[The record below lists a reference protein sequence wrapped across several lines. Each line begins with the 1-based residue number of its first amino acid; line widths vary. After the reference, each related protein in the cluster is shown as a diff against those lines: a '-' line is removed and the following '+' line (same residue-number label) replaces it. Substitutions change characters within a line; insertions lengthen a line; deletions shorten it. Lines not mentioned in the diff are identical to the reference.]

1 MPSELLPLRPSS
13 ARLSPLGARLSR
25 RSLLSAA
32 AVSGAGLVLTG
43 CGGTQA
49 AVIEAGDT
57 PVRGGSLRIGITGGG
72 ASDTVDAHVPL
83 GTGDAA
89 RMFNLYDTLFAYDP
103 EYQVMPS
110 LAESAEPNES
120 GDEWT
125 IRLREGVTFHDGR
138 PLTSADVRFTFE
150 RILDPQDPKG
160 GASKLGTLERV
171 EEVDELTARFVLG
184 APDAVLPDALAQYVM
199 GIVPE
204 GYDPEDPV
212 GTGPFSLTGFEPG
225 GTTHLTAFDDYW
237 QGRPHVDDVFLIN
250 FDDEDALMNSL
261 LSSQVDVIAQVPLPL
276 VHVISEDPRIRVIS
290 SETGNWVPF
299 TMRTDTAPF
308 DDPRVREAFKL
319 VVDRAQM
326 VEVAFAG
333 QGRVGNDMYSPYDP
347 GYPEDL
353 PQRERDVGRAKQL
366 LSEAGHP
373 DGLSVELVTAPVQAG
388 AVEAATV
395 FAEQAAD
402 AGIDVF
408 LRRLDATTFF
418 GSGYL
423 EFPFA
428 QSFYYTRNFLPQ
440 AADTSLPG
448 SPYNETHWD
457 EPEFTRLAA
466 QARETLDDEERN
478 ELIRRASRLHRDEGG
493 NIIFG
498 FFDVADAYQ
507 RYVGGGV
514 SDRSGMP
521 VGSFRFRNLW
531 IATGEDA
538 DAAASTGASDADGEG

>member
-1 MPSELLPLRPSS
+1 MAPDPQLRSVPVPSASISRLIPPRLTRRGLL
-13 ARLSPLGARLSR
+13 
-25 RSLLSAA
+25 AA
-32 AVSGAGLVLTG
+32 AAGGAGVVLSS
-43 CGGTQA
+43 CGGTEA
-49 AVIEAGDT
+49 SVLEAGET
-57 PVRGGSLRIGITGGG
+57 PVEGGTLRVGITGGG

-89 RMFNLYDTLFAYDP
+89 RMFNLYDTLFAYDAD
-103 EYQVMPS
+103 YQVVPS
-110 LAESAEPNES
+110 LAESAEPNET
-120 GDEWT
+120 GDQWT
-125 IRLREGVTFHDGR
+125 LTLREGVRFHDGR
-138 PLTSADVRFTFE
+138 PLTPADVKATFE
-150 RILDPQDPKG
+150 RIMDPEDPKSG
-160 GASKLGTLERV
+160 SSKLATLESV
-171 EEVDELTARFVLG
+171 EEVDERTVRFVLG
-184 APDAVLPDALAQYVM
+184 SPDAALTDALAQYVM
-199 GIVPE
+199 GIVPQD
-204 GYDPEDPV
+204 YDPADPI
-212 GTGPFSLTGFEPG
+212 GTGPFRLTDFEPG

-237 QGRPHVDDVFLIN
+237 QGRPHVDEVLLMN

-276 VHVISEDPRIRVIS
+276 VHVVSEDPRIQVIT

-319 VVDRAQM
+319 VIDREQM
-326 VEVAFAG
+326 IEVAFAG
-333 QGRVGNDMYSPYDP
+333 QGRIGNDMYSPFDP
-347 GYPEDL
+347 GYPQEV
-353 PQRERDVGRAKQL
+353 PQRERDIVRAKQL

-373 DGLSVELVTAPVQAG
+373 DGLSVELVTAPIQAG

-395 FAEQAAD
+395 FVEQAAD
-402 AGIDVF
+402 AGIDVS
-408 LRRLDATTFF
+408 LRRVDATTFF

-440 AADTSLPG
+440 AADTSLPD

-457 EPEFTRLAA
+457 QPEFTRLVA
-466 QARETLDDEERN
+466 QARETLDDAEREE
-478 ELIRRASRLHRDEGG
+478 LTRRAMQLHHDEGG

-507 RYVGGGV
+507 RYVGGGA

-521 VGSFRFRNLW
+521 IASFRFRNLW
-531 IATGEDA
+531 IETGDA
-538 DAAASTGASDADGEG
+538 ADGEA

>member
-1 MPSELLPLRPSS
+1 MAPDPQRRPVRFPPITISHRPRPPRLTRRGLL
-13 ARLSPLGARLSR
+13 
-25 RSLLSAA
+25 AA
-32 AVSGAGLVLTG
+32 AAGGAGLVLSG
-43 CGGTQA
+43 CGGSEA
-49 AVIEAGDT
+49 SVLEAGDT
-57 PVRGGSLRIGITGGG
+57 PVEGGTLRVGITGGG

-89 RMFNLYDTLFAYDP
+89 RMFNLYDTLFAYDADYRVVP
-103 EYQVMPS
+103 A
-110 LAESAEPNES
+110 LAESAEPNET
-120 GDEWT
+120 GDQWT
-125 IRLREGVTFHDGR
+125 ITLREGVRFHDGR
-138 PLTSADVRFTFE
+138 PLTPADVKATFE
-150 RILDPQDPKG
+150 RILDPEDPKS
-160 GASKLGTLERV
+160 GASKLATLESV
-171 EEVDELTARFVLG
+171 EEVDERTVRFVLG
-184 APDAVLPDALAQYVM
+184 SPDAVLTDALAQYVM
-199 GIVPE
+199 GIVPQD
-204 GYDPEDPV
+204 YDPADPV
-212 GTGPFSLTGFEPG
+212 GTGPFRLTDFEPG

-237 QGRPHVDDVFLIN
+237 QGRPHVDEVLLMN

-276 VHVISEDPRIRVIS
+276 VHVVSEDPRIQVIT

-319 VVDRAQM
+319 VIDREQM

-333 QGRVGNDMYSPYDP
+333 QGRVGNDMYSPFDS
-347 GYPEDL
+347 GYPQEA
-353 PQRERDVGRAKQL
+353 PQRERDIERAKQL

-373 DGLSVELVTAPVQAG
+373 DGLSVELVTAPIQAG

-402 AGIDVF
+402 AGIDVS
-408 LRRLDATTFF
+408 LRRVDATTFF

-440 AADTSLPG
+440 AADTSLPD

-457 EPEFTRLAA
+457 QPEFTRLVA
-466 QARETLDDEERN
+466 QARETLDDAEREE
-478 ELIRRASRLHRDEGG
+478 LTRRAMQLHHDEGG

-507 RYVGGGV
+507 RYVGGGA

-521 VGSFRFRNLW
+521 IASFRFRNLW
-531 IATGEDA
+531 IETGDA
-538 DAAASTGASDADGEG
+538 ADGEA

>member
-1 MPSELLPLRPSS
+1 MASDPLPRCASISCASTSRHLIP
-13 ARLSPLGARLSR
+13 PRLSR
-25 RSLLSAA
+25 RGLLAA
-32 AVSGAGLVLTG
+32 AAGGAGLVLSG
-43 CGGTQA
+43 CGGSEA
-49 AVIEAGDT
+49 SVLEAGDT
-57 PVRGGSLRIGITGGG
+57 PVSGGTLRVGITGGG

-89 RMFNLYDTLFAYDP
+89 RMFNLYDTLFAYDAD
-103 EYQVMPS
+103 YRVVPS
-110 LAESAEPNES
+110 LAESAEPNET
-120 GDEWT
+120 GDQWT
-125 IRLREGVTFHDGR
+125 ITLREGVRFHDGR
-138 PLTSADVRFTFE
+138 PLTPADVKATFE
-150 RILDPQDPKG
+150 RIMDPEDPKS
-160 GASKLGTLERV
+160 GASKLATLESV
-171 EEVDELTARFVLG
+171 EEVDERTVRFVLG
-184 APDAVLPDALAQYVM
+184 SPDAALTDALAQYVM
-199 GIVPE
+199 GIVPQD
-204 GYDPEDPV
+204 YDPADPI
-212 GTGPFSLTGFEPG
+212 GTGPFRLTDFEPG

-237 QGRPHVDDVFLIN
+237 QGRAHVDEVLLMN

-276 VHVISEDPRIRVIS
+276 VHVVSEDPRIQVIT

-319 VVDRAQM
+319 VIDREQM

-333 QGRVGNDMYSPYDP
+333 QGRIGNDMYSPFDP
-347 GYPEDL
+347 GYPQEV
-353 PQRERDVGRAKQL
+353 PQRERDIVRAKQL

-373 DGLSVELVTAPVQAG
+373 DGLSVELVTAPIQAG

-402 AGIDVF
+402 AGIDVS
-408 LRRLDATTFF
+408 LRRVDATTFF

-440 AADTSLPG
+440 AADTSLPD

-457 EPEFTRLAA
+457 QPEFTRLVA
-466 QARETLDDEERN
+466 QARETLDDAEREE
-478 ELIRRASRLHRDEGG
+478 LTRRAMQLHHDEGG

-507 RYVGGGV
+507 RYVGGGA

-521 VGSFRFRNLW
+521 IASFRFRNLW
-531 IATGEDA
+531 IETGDA
-538 DAAASTGASDADGEG
+538 ADGEA

>member
-1 MPSELLPLRPSS
+1 MPSDLAPSLSHRTPRRPR
-13 ARLSPLGARLSR
+13 AAQLTRRGLLGA
-25 RSLLSAA
+25 
-32 AVSGAGLVLTG
+32 AVAGGAGLALSG

-57 PVRGGSLRIGITGGG
+57 PVRGGSLRVGITGGG

-89 RMFNLYDTLFAYDP
+89 RMFNLYDTLFAYDG
-103 EYQVMPS
+103 EYRVVPS
-110 LAESAEPNES
+110 LAASGEPNET
-120 GDEWT
+120 GDVWT
-125 IRLREGVTFHDGR
+125 VRLREGVTFHDGR
-138 PLTSADVRFTFE
+138 PLTSADVRATFE
-150 RILDPQDPKG
+150 RILNPEDPKD
-160 GASKLGTLERV
+160 GASKLGALERV

-199 GIVPE
+199 GIVPQD
-204 GYDPEDPV
+204 YDPEAPV
-212 GTGPFSLTGFEPG
+212 GTGPFSLADFEPG
-225 GTTHLTAFDDYW
+225 GTTHLRAFDDYW
-237 QGRPHVDDVFLIN
+237 QGRPHVDDVLLIN

-276 VHVISEDPRIRVIS
+276 VHVISEDPRIRVVT
-290 SETGNWVPF
+290 SETGNWIPF

-319 VVDRAQM
+319 VVDREQM
-326 VEVAFAG
+326 IEVAFAG
-333 QGRVGNDMYSPYDP
+333 QGRPGNDMYSPFDA

-353 PQRERDVGRAKQL
+353 PQRERDVEGAKRL
-366 LSEAGHP
+366 LAEAGHP
-373 DGLSVELVTAPVQAG
+373 DGLSVELVTAPIQAG

-402 AGIDVF
+402 AGIDVS
-408 LRRLDATTFF
+408 LRRVDATTFF

-428 QSFYYTRNFLPQ
+428 QSFYYTRNFLTQ
-440 AADTSLPG
+440 AADTSLPD

-457 EPEFTRLAA
+457 EPEFTRLVA
-466 QARETLDDEERN
+466 QARETLDDAERD
-478 ELIRRASRLHRDEGG
+478 ELIRRAMRLHRDEGG
-493 NIIFG
+493 NIVFG

-521 VGSFRFRNLW
+521 VASFRFRDLW
-531 IATGEDA
+531 IDTGDGA
-538 DAAASTGASDADGEG
+538 GAPAASDASDDGEG

>member
-1 MPSELLPLRPSS
+1 MASDPQLRSIPLSSS
-13 ARLSPLGARLSR
+13 ALSARPIPPRLSR
-25 RSLLSAA
+25 RGLLAVAA
-32 AVSGAGLVLTG
+32 GGAGLVLSG
-43 CGGTQA
+43 CGGTEA
-49 AVIEAGDT
+49 SVLEAGDT
-57 PVRGGSLRIGITGGG
+57 PVEGGTLRVGITGGG

-89 RMFNLYDTLFAYDP
+89 RMFNLYDTLFAYDAD
-103 EYQVMPS
+103 YQVVPS
-110 LAESAEPNES
+110 LAESAEPNET
-120 GDEWT
+120 GDQWT
-125 IRLREGVTFHDGR
+125 VTLREGVRFHDGR

-150 RILDPQDPKG
+150 RIMNPEDPKSG
-160 GASKLGTLERV
+160 SSKLATLESV
-171 EEVDELTARFVLG
+171 EEVDERTVRFVLG
-184 APDAVLPDALAQYVM
+184 SPDAVLTDALAQYVM

-204 GYDPEDPV
+204 DYDPADPI
-212 GTGPFSLTGFEPG
+212 GTGPFRLTDFEPG
-225 GTTHLTAFDDYW
+225 GTTQLTAFDDYW
-237 QGRPHVDDVFLIN
+237 QGRPHLDEVLLMN

-276 VHVISEDPRIRVIS
+276 VHVISEDPRIQVIT

-299 TMRTDTAPF
+299 TMRTDMAPF

-319 VVDRAQM
+319 VIDREQM
-326 VEVAFAG
+326 IEVAFAG
-333 QGRVGNDMYSPYDP
+333 QGRVGNDMYSPFDSA
-347 GYPEDL
+347 YPQDL
-353 PQRERDVGRAKQL
+353 PQRERDIERAKQL

-373 DGLSVELVTAPVQAG
+373 DGLSVELVTAPIQAG

-395 FAEQAAD
+395 FVEQAAD
-402 AGIDVF
+402 AGIEVS
-408 LRRLDATTFF
+408 LRRVDATTFF

-440 AADTSLPG
+440 AADTSLPD

-457 EPEFTRLAA
+457 QPEFTQLVA
-466 QARETLDDEERN
+466 QARETLDDADRD
-478 ELIRRASRLHRDEGG
+478 ELIRQAMQLHHDEGG

-507 RYVGGGV
+507 RYVGGGA

-521 VGSFRFRNLW
+521 IASFRFRNLW
-531 IATGEDA
+531 IETGDA
-538 DAAASTGASDADGEG
+538 ADGEA